1 MDCFI
6 RVYGSFAFTFHKCVN
21 TPIMLKELSVLHY
34 IQKDTGAK
42 LEGT

>member
-6 RVYGSFAFTFHKCVN
+6 RVYDSFAFTFHKCVN
-21 TPIMLKELSVLHY
+21 TPIVLKELSVLHY
-34 IQKDTGAK
+34 IKRTLVQK